1 MKLFA
6 VKKFLA
12 AALSAAA
19 LSQPAHAVLQRVG
32 PVDGAHGFP
41 AWYQDANGV
50 ALEFCAPTAQADL
63 IAGLCAILPGTPP
76 AGLSTLPE
84 TFPGNFSLEHF
95 YYLLTVDVPAAALD
109 KKTGRPAAGAGRFV
123 FVNGVEAT
131 FNTPVP
137 EAGQQ
142 VTFNRWRVRMNAI
155 ACTGNYTFYTP
166 SRAPKTVP
174 GTAGG
179 RIADTEDIG
188 IGPTFDGALSGS
200 AGPYVLRASTPA
212 GTALPFVAGADG
224 KQYLSA
230 GDIGAVTGSVQ
241 PNPFKGSTLAYIPPE
256 IRAMAS
262 TNYVMVVG
270 PGVLSGNCATT
281 EAVYALNQIQ
291 VLGRINTVP
300 VASRSYVDRATYRA
314 LDSNADGVVD
324 RFQIGAW
331 ASAMQEVG
339 RPQPILALS
348 LNKGDPGDAA
358 NSTPELA
365 MIKLGVAQ
373 AAPAPGTVA
382 TPKFIYFNG
391 VLQPTVA
398 GRVSPAFTHARVRTT
413 TDSPASMVNLPL
425 VDELRVTAANYNA
438 NTRMLTITADS
449 GALLVAASPSTQ
461 SAASAACSDPCLVL
475 DSDGLPAADALG
487 APIDFKLT
495 IAAGAKSSL
504 ATVAIP
510 NVTTPP
516 AFVTVRSSAGGMDR
530 QQVMYLGSP
539 AGTAVFQPDVA
550 STQINLPVTVD
561 VLANDV
567 GVAATPNLLVC
578 TAATGGTCGVPS
590 ATATCTVGTV
600 STSCTAQ
607 GGKLAIAG
615 GKVVYTPR
623 AKVGGLTDSFYYQA
637 ATVLGTTQRALAKVN
652 VGLLNGLPD
661 ARDDLG
667 HTTIVG
673 KPLSIDVL
681 ANDFAFAG
689 VDAATLRITAEP
701 FNLTTG
707 APAPGAALFGGG
719 KLLFTAPSAGNW
731 SMAYTFTDKAGLTA
745 DQGVVTVNAIGA
757 ELVTVARARWT
768 LPRAPNLGTLAVNG
782 TVNVAQGQVLQLRQP
797 NAATGAAGCNAPQ
810 LGTPL
815 GEAIV
820 AANGAFDFGALPMSA
835 KPVAVYVYSPS
846 FGGCTQATVQ

>member
-1 MKLFA
+1 MKFPIL
-6 VKKFLA
+6 KMLA
-12 AALSAAA
+12 AAVSGMAIAH
-19 LSQPAHAVLQRVG
+19 SAHAVLQRVG

-41 AWYQDANGV
+41 AWYQDANGL
-50 ALEFCAPTAQADL
+50 ALEVCAPTTQADL
-63 IAGLCAILPGTPP
+63 IGGLCAILPGTPP

-95 YYLLTVDVPAAALD
+95 YYLLSADVPAAALD

-123 FVNGVEAT
+123 FVNGVEAG

-142 VTFNRWRVRMNAI
+142 MTFNRWRVRMNAI
-155 ACTGNYTFYTP
+155 ACTGNYTFHTP
-166 SRAPKTVP
+166 SRAPKTVA

-188 IGPTFDGALSGS
+188 IGPTFDGAMAGS
-200 AGPYVLRASTPA
+200 VGPYVLRALTPA
-212 GTALPFVAGADG
+212 GTASPFVAGADG

-230 GDIGAVTGSVQ
+230 GDTGAVTGSVQ

-256 IRAMAS
+256 IRAMAT

-270 PGVLSGNCATT
+270 PGVLSGNCAAT
-281 EAVYALNQIQ
+281 EAVHVLNEIQ

-300 VASRSYVDRATYRA
+300 VASRSYVDRATYRV

-324 RFQIGAW
+324 RFQVGAW
-331 ASAMQEVG
+331 ASSIQEVG
-339 RPQPILALS
+339 RPVPILALS
-348 LNKGDPGDAA
+348 LNKGDPADAT

-413 TDSPASMVNLPL
+413 TDSPASILNLPL
-425 VDELRVTAANYNA
+425 VDELRVTAANYNS
-438 NTRMLTITADS
+438 NTKVLTVTADS
-449 GALLVAASPSTQ
+449 GALLVAASPGGQ
-461 SAASAACSDPCLVL
+461 SAATPGCSDPCLVL
-475 DSDGLPAADALG
+475 DAFGLPAADASG
-487 APIDFKLT
+487 AAIDYKMS
-495 IAAGAKSSL
+495 IAAGAKSAL
-504 ATVAIP
+504 ATVTIP
-510 NVTTPP
+510 NVSTPP
-516 AFVTVRSSAGGMDR
+516 GFVTVRSSAGGRDR
-530 QQVMYLGSP
+530 QQVMYLGSA

-550 STQINLPVTVD
+550 STQMNLPVTVD

-578 TAATGGTCGVPS
+578 TASTGGTCGVPS
-590 ATATCTVGTV
+590 ATATCTVGTA
-600 STSCTAQ
+600 SASCTAQ
-607 GGKLAIAG
+607 GGRLALVG
-615 GKVVYTPR
+615 GRVVYTPR
-623 AKVGGLTDSFYYQA
+623 ANVGGLSDSFYYQA
-637 ATVLGTTQRALAKVN
+637 ATVLGTTQRAQARIN
-652 VGLLNGLPD
+652 VGLLNGRPD

-667 HTTIVG
+667 NTGIVG
-673 KPLSIDVL
+673 KPVSIDVL
-681 ANDFAFAG
+681 ANDFAVAG
-689 VDAATLRITAEP
+689 VDDATLRITAQP

-707 APAPGAALFGGG
+707 VPGPGAAVFGGG
-719 KLLFTAPSAGNW
+719 KLVFTPPSSGNW
-731 SMAYTFTDKAGLTA
+731 NFAYTFTDKAGLTA

-757 ELVTVARARWT
+757 EIVTVARARWT
-768 LPRAPNLGTLAVNG
+768 LPKAPNLGTLAVNG
-782 TVNVAQGQVLQLRQP
+782 TVNVAQGQLLQLRLP

-815 GEAIV
+815 GETVVLAG
-820 AANGAFDFGALPMSA
+820 GAFDFGAIPIA
-835 KPVAVYVYSPS
+835 TRPTAVYVYSPA
-846 FGGCTQATVQ
+846 FGGCAQATVQ

>member
-1 MKLFA
+1 MNFPILKT
-6 VKKFLA
+6 LA
-12 AALSAAA
+12 AAVSGMAIAH
-19 LSQPAHAVLQRVG
+19 SAHAVLQRVG

-41 AWYQDANGV
+41 AWYQDANGL

-76 AGLSTLPE
+76 NGLTTLPE
-84 TFPGNFSLEHF
+84 TFPDNFSLEHF
-95 YYLLTVDVPAAALD
+95 YYLLSADVPAAGLD

-123 FVNGVEAT
+123 FVNGVEAA

-137 EAGQQ
+137 QAGQQ
-142 VTFNRWRVRMNAI
+142 MTFNRWRVRMNAI
-155 ACTGNYTFYTP
+155 ACTGNYTFHTP
-166 SRAPKTVP
+166 SRAPKTVA
-174 GTAGG
+174 GTAGA

-188 IGPTFDGALSGS
+188 IGPTFDGAMAGS
-200 AGPYVLRASTPA
+200 VGPYVLRALTPA
-212 GTALPFVAGADG
+212 GTAAPFVAGADG

-230 GDIGAVTGSVQ
+230 GDTGAVTGSVQ

-256 IRAMAS
+256 IRAMAT

-270 PGVLSGNCATT
+270 PGVLSGNCAAT
-281 EAVYALNQIQ
+281 EAVHVLNEIQ

-300 VASRSYVDRATYRA
+300 VASRSYLDRATYRA
-314 LDSNADGVVD
+314 LDSNGDGIVD
-324 RFQIGAW
+324 RFQVGAW
-331 ASAMQEVG
+331 ANSVQEVG
-339 RPQPILALS
+339 RPEPILALS
-348 LNKGDPGDAA
+348 LNKGDPADAA
-358 NSTPELA
+358 NATPELA

-373 AAPAPGTVA
+373 AAPAPGTVG

-413 TDSPASMVNLPL
+413 TDNPPSVLNLPL
-425 VDELRVTAANYNA
+425 VDELRVTAANYNS
-438 NTRMLTITADS
+438 NTKVLTVTADS
-449 GALLVAASPSTQ
+449 GALLVAASPANP
-461 SAASAACSDPCLVL
+461 SAATAACSNPCLVL
-475 DSDGLPAADALG
+475 DAYGLPAADAFG
-487 APIDFKLT
+487 APIDYKMT
-495 IAAGAKSSL
+495 IATGAKSAL
-504 ATVAIP
+504 ATVVIP

-516 AFVTVRSSAGGMDR
+516 GFVTVRSSAGGWDR
-530 QQVMYLGSP
+530 QQVMYLGS
-539 AGTAVFQPDVA
+539 ASGTAVFQPDVA
-550 STQINLPVTVD
+550 STQMNLPVTVD

-578 TAATGGTCGVPS
+578 TAATGGTCGLPS
-590 ATATCTVGTV
+590 ATATCTIGTA

-623 AKVGGLTDSFYYQA
+623 ANVGGLSDSFYYQA

-667 HTTIVG
+667 NTGIVG
-673 KPLSIDVL
+673 KPVSIDVL
-681 ANDFAFAG
+681 ANDFAPAG
-689 VDAATLRITAEP
+689 VDAATLRITAQP

-707 APAPGAALFGGG
+707 VPGPGAAVFGGG
-719 KLLFTAPSAGNW
+719 KLVFTPPSSGNW
-731 SMAYTFTDKAGLTA
+731 NFAYTFTDKAGLTA

-757 ELVTVARARWT
+757 EIVTVARARWT
-768 LPRAPNLGTLAVNG
+768 LPKAPNLGTLAVNG
-782 TVNVAQGQVLQLRQP
+782 TVNVAQGQLLQLRLP

-815 GEAIV
+815 GETVVLAG
-820 AANGAFDFGALPMSA
+820 GAFDFGAIPIA
-835 KPVAVYVYSPS
+835 TRPTAVYVYSPA
-846 FGGCTQATVQ
+846 FGGCAQATVQ